1 MPAVASPISIEDF
14 ANRVRDLPMG
24 RRHGSVVETGGLC
37 LAIAGLGRSAA
48 IGARVEIVR
57 DGTAP
62 LLAEIVAATA
72 DRAIAMPFEAAIG
85 VAPGA
90 RVDLLPGPAA
100 IAPSAAWLGRC
111 FDGLGR
117 ASDGNV
123 APVPGPA
130 RRLVRSGPPPAA
142 TRARLGQPLET
153 GIAAVDLFTPIAE
166 GQRLG
171 LFAGSGVGKSVL
183 SGMFARFAAADVIVI
198 GLIGERGRELREFI
212 EDELGAEG
220 LSRAVIVSATSDE
233 SPVMRRQAA
242 WTTMAVAEHFRDTGA
257 RVLCLMDSVTRFA
270 HACRE
275 IGLAAGEPPTTRGYT
290 PSVFAELPRLLERAG
305 PGQDVAEGRMGS
317 ITGLFSVLVEGGDM
331 EEPIADAVRGILD
344 GHLIL
349 DRRIAARG
357 RYPAID
363 LLGSLSRTADRAR
376 SAAERA
382 LLARARNCLSTWD
395 DMQELVRLGAYKSG
409 ANADVDA
416 AIARAPHIE
425 ALCAQPREDRR
436 NRMETIAALEEIL
449 S

>member
-1 MPAVASPISIEDF
+1 MPAAASPVSIEDF

-72 DRAIAMPFEAAIG
+72 DRALAMPFEAAIG

-90 RVDLLPGPAA
+90 RVDLLPEPAA
-100 IAPSAAWLGRC
+100 IAPSTAWLGRC

-123 APVPGPA
+123 APVPGPV

-220 LSRAVIVSATSDE
+220 LARAVIVSATSDE
-233 SPVMRRQAA
+233 
-242 WTTMAVAEHFRDTGA
+242 
-257 RVLCLMDSVTRFA
+257 
-270 HACRE
+270 
-275 IGLAAGEPPTTRGYT
+275 
-290 PSVFAELPRLLERAG
+290 
-305 PGQDVAEGRMGS
+305 
-317 ITGLFSVLVEGGDM
+317 
-331 EEPIADAVRGILD
+331 
-344 GHLIL
+344 
-349 DRRIAARG
+349 
-357 RYPAID
+357 
-363 LLGSLSRTADRAR
+363 
-376 SAAERA
+376 
-382 LLARARNCLSTWD
+382 
-395 DMQELVRLGAYKSG
+395 
-409 ANADVDA
+409 
-416 AIARAPHIE
+416 
-425 ALCAQPREDRR
+425 
-436 NRMETIAALEEIL
+436 
-449 S
+449 